1 MIFLLFFYTILYAR
15 DLPEKEITRRCNL
28 EKVQACVI
36 ENQTIVS
43 DLTSKEISVQKEL
56 ETKNREKDELHKL
69 RSPIVESI
77 QMNEIRQFFLQKLTN
92 IDAESEKNS
101 NFGQIFSDGP
111 LLSDHGKLSF
121 SQVNEQTTDKIRLQ
135 RFIENEQVNLSQS
148 QAVLEKDFQLFSSKI
163 QTVEQSM
170 EEKKYSLSQLQTLK
184 HRHVV
189 MCEFGCK
196 SKFCPE
202 N

>member
-1 MIFLLFFYTILYAR
+1 MIFLLFFHAILYAR
-15 DLPEKEITRRCNL
+15 DLPEKEMTRRCNL
-28 EKVQACVI
+28 EKVQSCVM

-43 DLTSKEISVQKEL
+43 ELHSKELSVQSEL
-56 ETKNREKDELHKL
+56 ETKNREKDELQKL

-77 QMNEIRQFFLQKLTN
+77 QINEIRQFFLQKLAN
-92 IDAESEKNS
+92 IDAETEKNS

-121 SQVNEQTTDKIRLQ
+121 SQVHEQTTDKIRLQ
-135 RFIENEQVNLSQS
+135 RLIESEQVNLSQS
-148 QAVLEKDFQLFSSKI
+148 QTVLEKDFQFFSSKI
-163 QTVEQSM
+163 QTVEQSI
-170 EEKKYSLSQLQTLK
+170 EEKKYNLSQLQTLK
-184 HRHVV
+184 NRHVV